1 MIKKILCITLLVL
14 YFSFPAK
21 AEEDY
26 TRKFYE
32 EQYKNSG
39 AQNLENYLPENTKE
53 FMNENGLVPDS
64 DEILELITTENVF
77 SHIWEFLKGGI
88 KTPIACGGAILSVIL
103 ISAVIISTTNDS
115 AMASCGF
122 ASVISA
128 TAVIIV
134 PIYSLIKT
142 SVEAMQSSSVF
153 MTAFIPVFA
162 VVTIASGAAAS
173 GTAMSALLLTASQAV
188 SFIAN
193 FIVLPLMSGYLGIS
207 IASSVSPVVF
217 KTGIADGIK
226 KISFWTMSLTSTIF
240 IGILSIQTAVTSATD
255 TLTTKTAK
263 FVIGSAVPVAGM
275 ALSEALTTVT
285 ASMGILKTGIGLYGV
300 IACAL
305 IFLPLLIEMLLW
317 RLMLNVTAAISDL
330 FSVESISGIL
340 RSVDTVLSVLIGI
353 ILLIGAVFIIS
364 LTVVV
369 KVTK

>member
-1 MIKKILCITLLVL
+1 MIRKILCITFICFIFAIPV
-14 YFSFPAK
+14 K
-21 AEEDY
+21 AEENY
-26 TRKFYE
+26 QNEFYQ
-32 EQYKNSG
+32 EQYENSK
-39 AQNLENYLPENTKE
+39 ADELENYLPDETKE
-53 FMNENGLVPDS
+53 FMRENGIVPNGD
-64 DEILELITTENVF
+64 DILENITTENVF
-77 SHIWEFLKGGI
+77 LHIWEFLKGGI
-88 KTPIACGGAILSVIL
+88 KTPFACGGAVLAVIL
-103 ISAVIISTTNDS
+103 ISAVISASSSESSAISCS
-115 AMASCGF
+115 Y

-128 TAVIIV
+128 AAVIIV
-134 PIYSLIKT
+134 PVYSVIT
-142 SVEAMQSSSVF
+142 ASVSAMQSSAVF

-162 VVTIASGAAAS
+162 VVTAVSGAVAS

-193 FIVLPLMSGYLGIS
+193 FVVLPLMAGYLSIS
-207 IASSVSPVVF
+207 ITSAVSPVLL

-226 KISFWTMSLTSTIF
+226 KIAFWTMSLTSTIF
-240 IGILSIQTAVTSATD
+240 IGILSIQTAVTSAAD

-317 RLMLNVTAAISDL
+317 RLMLNVTSAISDL
-330 FSVESISGIL
+330 FSISSISGIL

-369 KVTK
+369 NVTK

>member
-1 MIKKILCITLLVL
+1 MIRRIACITLLILMLSIPV
-14 YFSFPAK
+14 SAK
-21 AEEDY
+21 ESYEDEFL
-26 TRKFYE
+26 K

-39 AQNLENYLPENTKE
+39 ADDLENYLPEDTRE
-53 FMNENGLVPDS
+53 FMKENGLVPEAN
-64 DEILELITTENVF
+64 EILDNITAENVF
-77 SHIWEFLKGGI
+77 SHIWGFLKGGI
-88 KTPIACGGAILSVIL
+88 KAPVACGGAVLAVIL
-103 ISAVIISTTNDS
+103 ISAVISSSSNDVT
-115 AMASCGF
+115 AQSCNY
-122 ASVISA
+122 ASVICA
-128 TAVIIV
+128 AAVIIV
-134 PIYSLIKT
+134 PVYSVIK
-142 SVEAMQSSSVF
+142 SGVDAMQSSSVF

-162 VVTIASGAAAS
+162 IVTAASGGVTS

-226 KISFWTMSLTSTIF
+226 KIAFWTMSLTSTVF

-263 FVIGSAVPVAGM
+263 FVIGSAVPVAGT

-305 IFLPLLIEMLLW
+305 IFLPLIVEMLLW
-317 RLMLNVTAAISDL
+317 RLMLNITSAVSDL
-330 FSVESISGIL
+330 FSGSGISAIL

-369 KVTK
+369 NVTK